1 MFKYYGTEHNK
12 MTSFIID
19 WYNLIMDSE
28 KNPLSNIA
36 AKFLRSKG
44 NTIEGGTS
52 EVQPKIFLA
61 WVNRL

>member
-1 MFKYYGTEHNK
+1 

-28 KNPLSNIA
+28 KNKNGYIA

-52 EVQPKIFLA
+52 EVQLNIISKNILGLPTK
-61 WVNRL
+61 